1 MADVSKFNM
10 KNPGV
15 KRIMQEIKE
24 IRQDTSGD
32 ILAEALEN
40 DIFEWHFV
48 IRGPRD
54 TEFDGGI
61 YHGRILLPA
70 EYPFKPPAFMM
81 LTPNGRF
88 ETGVKICLSIS
99 THQQKAEERL

>member
-1 MADVSKFNM
+1 MAEAPKFNLR
-10 KNPGV
+10 NPAV

-32 ILAEALEN
+32 FLAEALET

-54 TEFDGGI
+54 TEFEVRAADPCSCGDERASSP
-61 YHGRILLPA
+61 GRAP
-70 EYPFKPPAFMM
+70 
-81 LTPNGRF
+81 R
-88 ETGVKICLSIS
+88 
-99 THQQKAEERL
+99 